1 MEQSSVIR
9 AAIVVALAALL
20 DAVVVPYLTFGFFS
34 PRLTL
39 IAVVFAV
46 APLRDLQA
54 VLLGFFGGI
63 LLDALGSNLF
73 GVGALGGL
81 LAAMLASRAS
91 AVRRRGSERVLLAQV
106 AGLAVAGYD
115 LLGYTARWLAGL
127 GVPQLG
133 EYAVGGV
140 LPDALINAL
149 LAFLVGGWLLKV
161 VNSNSPTAGK
171 SRKYQLCISI
181 GLSARCRPSAM
192 HATWFS

>member
-1 MEQSSVIR
+1 VEQASVIR
-9 AAIVVALAALL
+9 AAIVVAIAALL

-63 LLDALGSNLF
+63 LLDALGSDLF

-81 LAAMLASRAS
+81 LTAMLASRAS
-91 AVRRRGSERVLLAQV
+91 VVRTRGSEKVLLAQV
-106 AGLAVAGYD
+106 TGMAVAAYD
-115 LLGYTARWLAGL
+115 LLGYSARWLAGL

-140 LPDALINAL
+140 LPDAAINAL
-149 LAFLVGGWLLKV
+149 LAFLIGGWLLNV
-161 VNSNSPTAGK
+161 VNVKPPHSWEK
-171 SRKYQLCISI
+171 
-181 GLSARCRPSAM
+181 
-192 HATWFS
+192 

>member
-1 MEQSSVIR
+1 MEQASVVR

-39 IAVVFAV
+39 IAIVFA
-46 APLRDLQA
+46 ASPLRDLQA

-63 LLDALGSNLF
+63 LLDALGSDLF

-91 AVRRRGSERVLLAQV
+91 AIRRRGTERVLLAQV

-127 GVPQLG
+127 AVPHLG
-133 EYAVGGV
+133 EYAVVGV
-140 LPDALINAL
+140 LPDALVNAL
-149 LAFLVGGWLLKV
+149 IAFLLGGWLLNL
-161 VNSNSPTAGK
+161 VNIKPPHSWEKP
-171 SRKYQLCISI
+171 
-181 GLSARCRPSAM
+181 
-192 HATWFS
+192 

>member
-1 MEQSSVIR
+1 VEQASVIR
-9 AAIVVALAALL
+9 AAIVVAVAALL

-46 APLRDLQA
+46 SPLRDLQA

-63 LLDALGSNLF
+63 LLDALGSDLF

-91 AVRRRGSERVLLAQV
+91 AVRRKGTERVLLAQV

-127 GVPQLG
+127 TVPQLG
-133 EYAVGGV
+133 EYAVAGA
-140 LPDALINAL
+140 LPDAAINAL
-149 LAFLVGGWLLKV
+149 IAFLIGGLLLGV
-161 VNSNSPTAGK
+161 VNVKNPHGWEK
-171 SRKYQLCISI
+171 
-181 GLSARCRPSAM
+181 
-192 HATWFS
+192 

>member
-1 MEQSSVIR
+1 MEHASVIR

-20 DAVVVPYLTFGFFS
+20 DAVVVPYLAFGFFS

-63 LLDALGSNLF
+63 LLDALGSDLF

-91 AVRRRGSERVLLAQV
+91 AVRRRGSERMLLAQV
-106 AGLAVAGYD
+106 TGLAVAGYD
-115 LLGYTARWLAGL
+115 LLGYSARWLAGL

-133 EYAVGGV
+133 EYAVGRG
-140 LPDALINAL
+140 LPDAVINAL
-149 LAFLVGGWLLKV
+149 LAFLIGGGVPHSVENKT
-161 VNSNSPTAGK
+161 PPPRGK
-171 SRKYQLCISI
+171 EKKNFYFFC
-181 GLSARCRPSAM
+181 
-192 HATWFS
+192 FF

>member
-1 MEQSSVIR
+1 VEQASVIR

-39 IAVVFAV
+39 IAIVFAV

-63 LLDALGSNLF
+63 LLDALGSDLF

-81 LAAMLASRAS
+81 IAAMLASRSS

-106 AGLAVAGYD
+106 AGLAVACYD
-115 LLGYTARWLAGL
+115 LLGYSARWLAGL

-133 EYAVGGV
+133 EYAVVGV

-149 LAFLVGGWLLKV
+149 LAFLVGGWLLNL
-161 VNSNSPTAGK
+161 VNIKTPHG
-171 SRKYQLCISI
+171 
-181 GLSARCRPSAM
+181 
-192 HATWFS
+192 

>member
-1 MEQSSVIR
+1 VEQASVIR

-39 IAVVFAV
+39 ISIVFAV

-63 LLDALGSNLF
+63 LLDALGSDLF

-81 LAAMLASRAS
+81 IAAMLASRSS

-106 AGLAVAGYD
+106 AGLAVACYD
-115 LLGYTARWLAGL
+115 LLGYSARWLAGL

-133 EYAVGGV
+133 EYAVVGV

-149 LAFLVGGWLLKV
+149 LAFLVGGWLLNLVDIKT
-161 VNSNSPTAGK
+161 PHG
-171 SRKYQLCISI
+171 
-181 GLSARCRPSAM
+181 
-192 HATWFS
+192 

>member
-1 MEQSSVIR
+1 MEQASVIR

-34 PRLTL
+34 PGLTL
-39 IAVVFAV
+39 IAIVFAV

-63 LLDALGSNLF
+63 LLDALGSDLF

-81 LAAMLASRAS
+81 IAAMLASRSS

-106 AGLAVAGYD
+106 AGLAVACYD
-115 LLGYTARWLAGL
+115 LLGYSARWLAGL
-127 GVPQLG
+127 GVPPLG
-133 EYAVGGV
+133 EYAVVGV

-149 LAFLVGGWLLKV
+149 LAFLVGGWLLNL
-161 VNSNSPTAGK
+161 VNIKTPHG
-171 SRKYQLCISI
+171 
-181 GLSARCRPSAM
+181 
-192 HATWFS
+192 

>member
-1 MEQSSVIR
+1 MEHASVIR

-115 LLGYTARWLAGL
+115 LLGYSARWLAGL

-140 LPDALINAL
+140 LPDALVNAL
-149 LAFLVGGWLLKV
+149 LAFLVGGWLLNV
-161 VNSNSPTAGK
+161 VDIKPPHG
-171 SRKYQLCISI
+171 
-181 GLSARCRPSAM
+181 
-192 HATWFS
+192 

>member
-1 MEQSSVIR
+1 MEHASVIR

-63 LLDALGSNLF
+63 LLDALGSDLF

-91 AVRRRGSERVLLAQV
+91 AVRRRGSERVVLAQV

-115 LLGYTARWLAGL
+115 LLGYSARWLAGL

-140 LPDALINAL
+140 LPDVLVNAL
-149 LAFLVGGWLLKV
+149 LAFLVGGWLLNV
-161 VNSNSPTAGK
+161 VDIKPPHG
-171 SRKYQLCISI
+171 
-181 GLSARCRPSAM
+181 
-192 HATWFS
+192 

>member
-1 MEQSSVIR
+1 MEQASVIR

-34 PRLTL
+34 PGLTL
-39 IAVVFAV
+39 IAIVFAV

-63 LLDALGSNLF
+63 LLDALGSDLF

-81 LAAMLASRAS
+81 IAAMLASRSS

-106 AGLAVAGYD
+106 VGLAVACYD
-115 LLGYTARWLAGL
+115 LLGYSARWLAGL

-133 EYAVGGV
+133 EYAVVGV

-149 LAFLVGGWLLKV
+149 LAFLVGGWLLNL
-161 VNSNSPTAGK
+161 VNIKTPHG
-171 SRKYQLCISI
+171 
-181 GLSARCRPSAM
+181 
-192 HATWFS
+192 